1 MKRPTAPVPLKERVT
16 SRSLLASLGVHVT
29 SILDIAKVFEID
41 PGTLDNVALHA
52 IAAAIFAV
60 GYARDVAMAWIE
72 AKAEDRG
79 VSFED
84 AQAEAKTFPDDLT
97 PLVKLIESIENRQ
110 GEIEREQNRQA
121 MVAAREH
128 PPVEQ
133 NIPRTLTPAEAKAR
147 SDVAAAAARATVNP
161 DDDDR
166 VGP

>member
-16 SRSLLASLGVHVT
+16 SRSLISSLGVHVT

-41 PGTLDNVALHA
+41 PGTLDNIALHA
-52 IAAAIFAV
+52 VAAAIFAV

-72 AKAEDRG
+72 AKAEARG

-84 AQAEAKTFPDDLT
+84 AQEEAKTIPEDLT
-97 PLVKLIESIENRQ
+97 PLVRLIRNIEGRQ
-110 GEIEREQNRQA
+110 DELEREQNRQA
-121 MVAAREH
+121 MVTAREH

-133 NIPRTLTPAEAKAR
+133 NIPRTLTPEAAQAR
-147 SDVAAAAARATVNP
+147 SDAAAAAARAMANP